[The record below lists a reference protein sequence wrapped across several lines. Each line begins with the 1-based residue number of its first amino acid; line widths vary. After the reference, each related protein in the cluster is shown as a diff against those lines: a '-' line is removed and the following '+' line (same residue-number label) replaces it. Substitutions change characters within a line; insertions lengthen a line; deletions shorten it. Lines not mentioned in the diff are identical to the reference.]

1 MRRLA
6 LFALAALAAP
16 LATGCGSLITPKQ
29 EIQIGGGVHEE
40 LKKQY
45 TLIDPSDPLGVWAK
59 DFVKPLEGASRAFR
73 NPAEIGGYKVA
84 VIADD
89 KLINAFAAPG
99 GYTYIATGL
108 ILSAQSCAEIAGVM
122 GHELAHVT
130 QKHGVKALET
140 AMAAQTLA
148 DMLLGEGTISSQ
160 AAQSVIGVLQ
170 STKFSRDDETES
182 DDVGLQISA
191 NAGYNPHG
199 LAAFFEKLLK
209 AGGDAG
215 ALQFLS
221 SHPATKDRIA
231 RVRSE
236 IGKRYGNKYAAA
248 DTHKGQCQGTKL
260 QLDAVKQRIR
270 GKQYKVS
277 K

>member
-1 MRRLA
+1 MSRLLA
-6 LFALAALAAP
+6 FFALAAL
-16 LATGCGSLITPKQ
+16 TGCGALITPKQ
-29 EIQIGGGVHEE
+29 ELQIGGGVHEE

-45 TLIDPSDPLGVWAK
+45 KLIDQGDPLGVWAR
-59 DFVKPLEGASRAFR
+59 DFVKPLENASKPFR
-73 NPAEIGGYKVA
+73 NPSEIGGYKVA

-89 KLINAFAAPG
+89 KLVNAFAAPG

-108 ILSAQSCAEIAGVM
+108 ILQAESCAEIAGVM

-148 DMLLGEGTISSQ
+148 DMLLGQGTISSQ

-170 STKFSRDDETES
+170 NTKFSRDDETES

-191 NAGYNPHG
+191 KAGYNPHG
-199 LAAFFEKLLK
+199 LAAFFQKLLK

-221 SHPATKDRIA
+221 SHPATDERIK
-231 RVRSE
+231 RVRSQ
-236 IGKRYGNKYAAA
+236 IGKRYGAKYKVA
-248 DTHKGQCQGTKL
+248 DTHKGKCQGTKL
-260 QLDAVKQRIR
+260 QLDAVKDRIR
-270 GKQYKVS
+270 KKQYKVGQ
-277 K
+277 

>member
-1 MRRLA
+1 MIRLLA
-6 LFALAALAAP
+6 LLALATF
-16 LATGCGSLITPKQ
+16 ATGCGSLITPKK
-29 EIQIGGGVHEE
+29 ELQIGAGVHAE

-45 TLIDPSDPLGVWAK
+45 TLVDPSDPLGVWAK
-59 DFVKPLEGASRAFR
+59 DFVKPLQGASRSFR
-73 NPAEIGGYKVA
+73 NPDEIGGYKVA

-108 ILSAQSCAEIAGVM
+108 ILQAQSCAEIAGVM

-148 DMLLGEGTISSQ
+148 DMLLGEGSISSQ
-160 AAQSVIGVLQ
+160 AAQTVISVLQ

-191 NAGYNPHG
+191 KAGYNPYG

-221 SHPATKDRIA
+221 SHPATDERIA

-236 IGKRYGNKYAAA
+236 IKRRYGSKYSATKVHTG
-248 DTHKGQCQGTKL
+248 DCKGTQL
-260 QLDAVKQRIR
+260 QLAAVKDRIR
-270 GKQYKVS
+270 KKQYKAD